1 MTKRVCVED
10 EKPTLAEQG
19 SILSSMRAEWAAQRV
34 EFQAWDEA
42 QREHIA
48 TQMRA
53 IPAELQVLTLSCKA
67 EEGEV
72 VAGTILPTPEPM
84 DTTENASPSQVS
96 ILEANG
102 ETHETN
108 PSNAHAASSDSPLR
122 SLSCIHRRTALL
134 PTWPWML

>member
-48 TQMRA
+48 TQIGA
-53 IPAELQVLTLSCKA
+53 LPAELQVLTLSCKA

-72 VAGTILPTPEPM
+72 VADTSMLNPEAM
-84 DTTENASPSQVS
+84 ETAEDDSASQVRVFG
-96 ILEANG
+96 ANA
-102 ETHETN
+102 ETHEPR
-108 PSNAHAASSDSPLR
+108 PSNTHTVIL
-122 SLSCIHRRTALL
+122 
-134 PTWPWML
+134 